1 VNMNSNSLP
10 DNAIAV
16 VGMAGRFPGAN
27 SVSAFWDNLR
37 NGVESI
43 TTLSEQELRDNGVSE
58 KTLADPQ
65 YVRRAPLVDGI
76 DEFDAEFFGM
86 PPQAARV
93 LDPQHRLFIQ
103 CAWHALEDAG
113 CDPDTFD
120 GSIGVYG
127 TSSPSGY
134 LLHNLLS
141 HRDPN
146 ATLGEGLNFDQF
158 SLFLQNDKDFL
169 ATRVSHQFNLRGPSI
184 AVQTACSSSLVAVHL
199 ACLSLLSGECDM
211 ALAGASSLAIPHRV
225 GYRHSPGSLVSAVGH
240 CRPFDVRADGTVF
253 GSGVAMVALK
263 PLQAAIDAGDRIHAV
278 IRGSAINNDGN
289 MKMDYAAPSP
299 AAQADVVAEAHAVA
313 GIDSSTVSY
322 VECHGTGTPLGDP
335 IEIQGLRTAFGV
347 SDATRAAPCVLGSVK
362 SNIGHL
368 EVAAGI
374 AALIKTILCL
384 KNKAIPATLHFTSP
398 NPELRL
404 EQSPFVVQSKY
415 GPWEWDGVRRAGVSS
430 FGVGG
435 TNAHVV
441 LEEAPEVPAHT
452 EPAGPQVLLLSAKT
466 KKALGDARTAL
477 ATALDSKDEL
487 DLSDVA
493 FTLAGRRKHNVTMAA
508 VVHDR
513 QHAVTLLRADDHDNV
528 FVGESATEGNESTP
542 ASAAS
547 AASAAS
553 DAKDRTIF
561 LFPGQGA
568 QHVGMAK
575 GLYDTEPVFA
585 EYFDACAAGFRA
597 EMGIDLHAEI
607 FGGSATDL
615 DRIDRSQPALF
626 TVEYALGKLIESYG
640 VRAGAYI
647 GYSTGEYIAATL
659 AGVFDLETAIK
670 TVSLRARLM
679 HESAPGA
686 MVAVSAGPDAIAA
699 QLADDQFKGVE
710 LSAVNDP
717 ASCVVAGPQDRI
729 RAFTQRLTEDGIA
742 VRRVRATHAFHSSAM
757 DPMLGEFEEFMS
769 RQELRA
775 PQTPLLSNLT
785 GTWLSDEQATDP
797 ATWARQISSTIR
809 FSDELDVALSDPGR
823 ILVEVGPGGSLT
835 GSAIRNPKW
844 SPGHRAVRLMRHPI
858 QNADDRDMFLRAL
871 GELFWAGVDID
882 WARLRPEQPRLVSL
896 PGYPFA
902 RQRHWIDPKPV
913 VWTNI
918 PAPGN
923 LSSAGAAAGSGEGAA
938 NGDASRNGQSLT
950 EVALHRIWAQHL
962 GVEKVDRHANYFD
975 LGGDSLIAI
984 MIAMAAANEGMAITP
999 QDLYEYP
1006 TLAQLA
1012 AAVDASFAASGLAK
1026 PPAADANSA
1035 VPPNIAHF
1043 LEQGLRDT
1051 GRWRV
1056 PLVVRLDPKLSTEDI
1071 QAVLTAVVNHHEAL
1085 RLHLVEKAGVWEQHI
1100 EPPGQF
1106 TRLVTRSLPDAP
1118 DGPASESP
1126 EERTAVSD
1134 ILAELLGG
1142 PGAGPGADQSADSDL
1157 SDFSSAPLTAVH
1169 ITTAHGGPHYLG
1181 LGLHQ
1186 TVADDTSRQ
1195 ILGSDV
1201 LAAFGQLAKGE
1212 EITLEPATTGWGE
1225 WSRRCAALAT
1235 HPGALGTRAFWIEN
1249 SRKANL
1255 WLADVVGDSEVA
1267 QPPSADDLTKLSS
1280 TIGANETVA
1289 LDEARRRLRR
1299 SVHDIILAALG
1310 RTIAQTV
1317 GDGVLAVELEGEGRS
1332 VLRPDIDLRR
1342 TVGWFTTYYPVP
1354 LTCANAPGADP
1365 IQQIDAVHNVLKSVP
1380 HHGVGYGLM
1389 RHVYAPTAVVLGKQ
1403 RTPDV
1408 YFRYEGVLPVPPPS
1422 DAAAQFDSDTAML
1435 VHQTIP
1441 GLGHPLE
1448 LRAYRSAGALHLDW
1462 WYDTRR
1468 IPGTTVEALKQNFPA
1483 VLNELVEDAIAAE
1496 RKRSE
1501 LAGESHEGAL
1511 VDLSSLDHD

>member
-1 VNMNSNSLP
+1 MNVSSNSLP

-37 NGVESI
+37 RGVESI

-76 DEFDAEFFGM
+76 DEFDADYFGM
-86 PPQAARV
+86 PPQVARV
-93 LDPQHRLFIQ
+93 LDPQHRMFIQ

-113 CDPDTFD
+113 CDPDKFD

-146 ATLGEGLNFDQF
+146 TTLGEGLNFDQF

-184 AVQTACSSSLVAVHL
+184 AVQTACSSSLVAIHL
-199 ACLSLLSGECDM
+199 ACLSLLSGECDL

-225 GYRHSPGSLVSAVGH
+225 GYWNSPGSMVSAVGH
-240 CRPFDVRADGTVF
+240 CRPFDVRSDGTVF

-263 PLQAAIDAGDRIHAV
+263 PLQAAVDAGDRIHAV
-278 IRGSAINNDGN
+278 IRGSAVNNDGN
-289 MKMDYAAPSP
+289 MKMGYAAPNP
-299 AAQADVVAEAHAVA
+299 AAQADCIAEAHAVA

-368 EVAAGI
+368 EVAAGV

-404 EQSPFVVQSKY
+404 EQSPFVVQSEY

-441 LEEAPEVPAHT
+441 VEEAPEVPAHA

-466 KKALGDARTAL
+466 KKALAEARTAL
-477 ATALDSKDEL
+477 ATALDNGDEL

-493 FTLAGRRKHNVTMAA
+493 FTLAGRRKQNLTMAA

-513 QHAVTLLRADDHDNV
+513 EHALTLLRADDHDSV
-528 FVGESATEGNESTP
+528 FVGESATDSNESAGT
-542 ASAAS
+542 SG
-547 AASAAS
+547 AS
-553 DAKDRTIF
+553 DRVIF

-585 EYFDACAAGFRA
+585 EHFDACAKGFRA
-597 EMGIDLHAEI
+597 EMGSDLHADI
-607 FGGSATDL
+607 FGGNATDL

-626 TVEYALGKLIESYG
+626 SVEYALAKLVESYG
-640 VRAGAYI
+640 VRASAYI

-659 AGVFDLETAIK
+659 AGIFDLETAIK
-670 TVSLRARLM
+670 TISLRARLM

-686 MVAVSAGPDAIAA
+686 MVAVSAGPDDIAT
-699 QLADDQFKGVE
+699 QLADDRFKGVE

-717 ASCVVAGPQDRI
+717 ASCVVAGPQDQI
-729 RAFTQRLTEDGIA
+729 RAFTQQLTEDGIP
-742 VRRVRATHAFHSSAM
+742 VRRVRATHAFHSSSM

-785 GTWLSDEQATDP
+785 GTWLSAEQATDP

-809 FSDELDVALSDPGR
+809 FSDELDVVLSDPGR
-823 ILVEVGPGGSLT
+823 VLLEVGPGGTLT
-835 GSAIRNPKW
+835 GSALRQPKW
-844 SPGHRAVRLMRHPI
+844 SAGHRAVRLMRHPV
-858 QNADDRDMFLRAL
+858 QSADDRDVFLRAL
-871 GELFWAGVDID
+871 GELWSAGVEID
-882 WARLRPEQPRLVSL
+882 WSPRHSERPRLESL
-896 PGYPFA
+896 PGYPFE
-902 RQRHWIDPKPV
+902 RQRHWVDPKPT

-918 PAPGN
+918 PAAGN
-923 LSSAGAAAGSGEGAA
+923 LSSVGAGSAGSGAV
-938 NGDASRNGQSLT
+938 ASSVDVARNGQSLT
-950 EVALHRIWAQHL
+950 EVALHRIWAQCL
-962 GVEKVDRHANYFD
+962 GIESVDRNANFFD
-975 LGGDSLIAI
+975 LGGDSLVAI
-984 MIAMAAANEGMAITP
+984 GIAMAASNEGFSITP
-999 QDLYEYP
+999 QDMYEYP
-1006 TLAQLA
+1006 TLAQLT
-1012 AAVDASFAASGLAK
+1012 AAVDATFAARGLAK
-1026 PPAADANSA
+1026 PPEADANSA
-1035 VPPNIAHF
+1035 VPPNIAYF
-1043 LEQGLRDT
+1043 LEKGLRDT

-1056 PLVVRLDPKLSTEDI
+1056 PLILRLDPKVSTEDVRE
-1071 QAVLTAVVNHHEAL
+1071 VLTALANHHDAL
-1085 RLHLVEKAGVWEQHI
+1085 RLQLVEKAGVWEQHI
-1100 EPPGQF
+1100 APAGEF
-1106 TRLVTRSLPDAP
+1106 TRLLTRSLPDAV
-1118 DGPASESP
+1118 ASGSP
-1126 EERTAVSD
+1126 EERDAVWK
-1134 ILAELLGG
+1134 ILAEHL
-1142 PGAGPGADQSADSDL
+1142 ADPGADQGEGPDVSDV
-1157 SDFSSAPLTAVH
+1157 SDFSMAPLTAVH
-1169 ITTAHGGPHYLG
+1169 ITAAHGGPQFLG
-1181 LGLHQ
+1181 LGLHE
-1186 TVADDTSRQ
+1186 TVADDAARQ
-1195 ILGSDV
+1195 ILGADI
-1201 LAAFGQLAKGE
+1201 LTAFGQRTAGE
-1212 EITLEPATTGWGE
+1212 DITLEPTTTGWRE
-1225 WSRRCAALAT
+1225 WSLRCAALAT
-1235 HPGALGTRAFWIEN
+1235 HPGALGTRGYWIEN
-1249 SRKANL
+1249 ARKANL
-1255 WLADVVGDSEVA
+1255 WLANDNSANSEVTE
-1267 QPPSADDLTKLSS
+1267 PPSADDLSMMSCALSVNE
-1280 TIGANETVA
+1280 TIG
-1289 LDEARRRLRR
+1289 LDDARRRLRR
-1299 SVHDIILAALG
+1299 SIHEIILAALG
-1310 RTIAQTV
+1310 RTMAQTV
-1317 GDGVLAVELEGEGRS
+1317 GDGVVAIELEGEGRS

-1342 TVGWFTTYYPVP
+1342 TVGSFTTYYPVL
-1354 LTCANAPGADP
+1354 LTCANTPGSDA
-1365 IQQIDAVHNVLKSVP
+1365 IAQIDAVHHTVKSVP
-1380 HHGVGYGLM
+1380 HHGIGYGLL
-1389 RHVYAPTAVVLGKQ
+1389 RHLYAPTALVLGAQ

-1408 YFRYEGVLPVPPPS
+1408 HFRYAGVIPEPPAT
-1422 DAAAQFDSDTAML
+1422 DAPAQFDSDTAALMR
-1435 VHQTIP
+1435 QTTP

-1448 LRAYRSAGALHLDW
+1448 IRAYRSAGSLHLDL

-1468 IPGTTVEALKQNFPA
+1468 IPVATVEALKQAFPSA
-1483 VLNELVEDAIAAE
+1483 LTELVEEAIEAE
-1496 RKRSE
+1496 RNRSE
-1501 LAGESHEGAL
+1501 MSGASEEGAL